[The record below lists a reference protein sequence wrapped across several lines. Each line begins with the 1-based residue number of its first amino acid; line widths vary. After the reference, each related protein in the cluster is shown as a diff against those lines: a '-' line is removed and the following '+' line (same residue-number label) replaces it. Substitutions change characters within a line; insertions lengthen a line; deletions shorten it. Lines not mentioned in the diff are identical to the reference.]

1 MPFVTLDLFIYLF
14 IECLNVFLERS
25 RVSLEACLTNKIR
38 IAKILVYGWESGWER
53 VRGSE
58 AARREKIVQRIEEEG
73 RRAVSQ
79 WSLRCLRSY

>member
-53 VRGSE
+53 V
-58 AARREKIVQRIEEEG
+58 EEEG

>member
-38 IAKILVYGWESGWER
+38 IAKILVYGWER

-58 AARREKIVQRIEEEG
+58 AVRREKIVQRIEEEG